1 MNHAELLTALKAA
14 TGPSGK
20 IDAKLHMFF
29 HPEEKVKEFSM
40 LGWRVQKDNGKWE
53 PLPAICDSIDAA
65 LALVQEKLPPRDGW
79 RFNIVDIGEERV
91 GFEVHKPEW
100 PGSHY
105 EDAPTA
111 PLAILIALLTA
122 LEAKP

>member
-1 MNHAELLTALKAA
+1 MTRTELLTALKAA

-65 LALVQEKLPPRDGW
+65 LGLVAEKLPGW
-79 RFNIVDIGEERV
+79 DYILSKTNAGLTVHCLWGDVGEFGE
-91 GFEVHKPEW
+91 
-100 PGSHY
+100 
-105 EDAPTA
+105 TA

>member
-65 LALVQEKLPPRDGW
+65 LGLVAEKLPGVRWIIGTYVDGLDVFTMHLLY
-79 RFNIVDIGEERV
+79 RER
-91 GFEVHKPEW
+91 EYAVH
-100 PGSHY
+100 
-105 EDAPTA
+105 APTV
-111 PLAILIALLTA
+111 PLAILTALLTA
-122 LEAKP
+122 LEVPND